1 MRYLLLSIAALSVLI
16 TGLRAQTL
24 TVDPALSASIL
35 VNSALINGQL
45 DKTNDRLELIQQG
58 QLAVSGQLVI
68 ANNLHNA
75 VLSGLSEI
83 NAAVRDLG
91 SVKEI
96 VECGA
101 DIYKDVS
108 AAMKLAGANPLL
120 LLFAE
125 RGASDFRSR
134 AALLTADVSS
144 FVLKGGKDNLMD
156 SGERAKLLNHI
167 ATQLRI
173 LRGTSYGM
181 YRAIYWAKMN
191 GVMRSLNPWAGW
203 QNQDQRIANDVILHA
218 KYLKK

>member
-1 MRYLLLSIAALSVLI
+1 MKYLLLTIAALSVMMRDLP
-16 TGLRAQTL
+16 AQTL
-24 TVDPALSASIL
+24 TVDPVLSASIL
-35 VNSALINGQL
+35 VNSALINNQL
-45 DKTNDRLELIQQG
+45 SKTNDRLDLIQKG

-68 ANNLHNA
+68 ANKLHNSI
-75 VLSGLSEI
+75 LSGLSEV

-108 AAMKLAGANPLL
+108 AAMKLAGSNPLL

-134 AALLTADVSS
+134 ATLLTADVSS

-181 YRAIYWAKMN
+181 YRAMYWAKMN
-191 GVMRSLNPWAGW
+191 GVLRSLNPWADW
-203 QNQDQRIANDVILHA
+203 RNQDQRIANEVIANA